1 MLMLSVVACN
11 VTWAVTVMAF
21 NALSHSRKD
30 KSKANRKGHA
40 WECLPCTDNKVRD
53 DFSHWVALLCVSV
66 FLHTC
71 VPCACCFF
79 KETQRALD
87 KQKICFPRL
96 WVDGMHTSAYSS
108 VIDSLPDTTYYHNG
122 KFPPN
127 SEEIIKNCV

>member
-1 MLMLSVVACN
+1 
-11 VTWAVTVMAF
+11 MAF

-53 DFSHWVALLCVSV
+53 
-66 FLHTC
+66 
-71 VPCACCFF
+71 VPCACFF
-79 KETQRALD
+79 LKETQRALD

-96 WVDGMHTSAYSS
+96 WVDGMHASVYSS
-108 VIDSLPDTTYYHNG
+108 VIDLLSDTTYYHNG

-127 SEEIIKNCV
+127 SEEIIKN